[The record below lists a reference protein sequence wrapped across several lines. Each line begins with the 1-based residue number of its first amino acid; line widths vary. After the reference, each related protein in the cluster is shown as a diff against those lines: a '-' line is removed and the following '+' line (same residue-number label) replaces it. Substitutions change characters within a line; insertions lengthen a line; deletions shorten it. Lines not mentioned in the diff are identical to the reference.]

1 MASTMK
7 AFIDKIMQDTEKN
20 TRGIVNG
27 AAKKARVDFTK
38 EAKRLMDNYYREYS
52 SDNYERTDTLR
63 DYGYAPYTLWN
74 ANKIQTGVRFTDRGA
89 DFSKVYNRDV
99 GAKDGWG
106 SGIGGIIMS
115 DFAIGAHGWPGY
127 SGTFIGTPVGE
138 KMEKFEETYIFEMDS
153 YFQSQGLRRIV

>member
-38 EAKRLMDNYYREYS
+38 EAKRWMDNYYSEYS

-106 SGIGGIIMS
+106 
-115 DFAIGAHGWPGY
+115 AILLSEHMAGQDIQALLLERQL
-127 SGTFIGTPVGE
+127 E
-138 KMEKFEETYIFEMDS
+138 KKWKNLKKHIYLKWILISSHKD
-153 YFQSQGLRRIV
+153 